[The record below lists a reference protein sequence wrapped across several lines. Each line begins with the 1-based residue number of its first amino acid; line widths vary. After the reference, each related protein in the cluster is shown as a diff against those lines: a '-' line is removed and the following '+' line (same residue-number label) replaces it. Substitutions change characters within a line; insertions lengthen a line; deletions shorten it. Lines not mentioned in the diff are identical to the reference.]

1 MQYNKES
8 LSQIKSNNFLHHC
21 DMLKAFPCMN
31 KINIRLDS
39 IILLKIDPNL
49 FLKYVFYS
57 SKGEI

>member
-8 LSQIKSNNFLHHC
+8 LSQIKSNNFLNHC

-39 IILLKIDPNL
+39 IILLKIDPN
-49 FLKYVFYS
+49 VFYS